1 MRLYIDGAVV
11 SPLAISKTIATSPEP
26 LRMGHWATEWFA
38 GILDEFRLYPR
49 ALTAAEIAAPAS
61 GSALTV
67 QFSHADHLAGVPSL
81 VEGGHRS
88 PHEGMERPVML
99 TIRLLRIDPASL
111 IPRIFPLLLGITSL
125 PLWSRSPRV

>member
-11 SPLAISKTIATSPEP
+11 SSLTISKTIATSPEP
-26 LRMGHWATEWFA
+26 LRMGRWATEWFA

-67 QFSHADHLAGVPSL
+67 QFSHPDHLPGVPPL
-81 VEGGHRS
+81 VEGGHRG
-88 PHEGMERPVML
+88 PHAGMERPAML
-99 TIRLLRIDPASL
+99 TLRLLGIDPAGL
-111 IPRIFPLLLGITSL
+111 
-125 PLWSRSPRV
+125 